1 MEGEN
6 RSDEDWV
13 KDTWQQRFG
22 DDFDK
27 VWSEARE
34 TGLVPGSEYPPFDL
48 ERRELAMLG
57 SLVLPSP
64 SPNNMELLFRASPAH
79 DGRFANIPELVSM
92 RDPISGQRNGNAA
105 WISKAAA
112 KHFEL
117 RTGDMIE
124 VKVLKHTMEIP
135 VIVIDGQPD
144 WTVTLP
150 VGYGREGLGKTA
162 DGIGYDTYRIRTE
175 RGWDYTLEARISKV
189 EGKVKLDLAR

>member
-1 MEGEN
+1 
-6 RSDEDWV
+6 
-13 KDTWQQRFG
+13 
-22 DDFDK
+22 
-27 VWSEARE
+27 
-34 TGLVPGSEYPPFDL
+34 
-48 ERRELAMLG
+48 
-57 SLVLPSP
+57 
-64 SPNNMELLFRASPAH
+64 
-79 DGRFANIPELVSM
+79 
-92 RDPISGQRNGNAA
+92 
-105 WISKAAA
+105 
-112 KHFEL
+112 
-117 RTGDMIE
+117 MIE